1 MFSNNR
7 NDTKPISQNKRLRS
21 TLKRVRCTT
30 IPNCISTNEPFQVLH
45 MTIIVALSMIHLIPI
60 SSGYV
65 VNQWPTPPFRM
76 SLKARPTITQQDVL
90 IDGQI
95 RNNVLFYGN
104 NGTIPTE
111 FQDGRTKRIL
121 ATIAAADRQRGS
133 MTADEGS
140 KYWMN
145 GNDGSSASSSSSE
158 IEEKNKVTENLL
170 ENGNLSPGLR
180 FTVDE
185 EVTGLIPDEKTEP
198 LPPPPQVPKRG
209 RGRPRKGE
217 SQAFLAAKAAA
228 LEAQAAHASKLLTS
242 PPKAKAK
249 VKVSSAEVEPTTD
262 NRKKPAKK
270 DAATIMQKYYYTP
283 LLSHEEEYTLGMK
296 VRFLVQCEE
305 VHEGQSTALG
315 RIPTIVEWASAC
327 GFKEHDETYHDPN
340 YVETALDASLRPQL
354 INDSLGDIDGD
365 PQESNSAFFV
375 GNGLAKENGVGRG
388 RGRTRKPPP
397 SILPDIYNTT
407 FSSMKNNRTKTSDQ
421 HPINRGTPTDFVNML
436 LDAKDAKQKMVEC
449 NMRLVVSIARR
460 YNNVGVNV
468 QDLVQEGSIGL
479 MRAAEKFSPTK
490 GFKFSTYAS
499 WWIQQA
505 VFRSIAYHSRTVRLP
520 VHVHN
525 FLNRVRRTRVSLQ
538 QKLGRAPTNDEIAE
552 QLNMS
557 SKKYAKL
564 IRLTRKTISLEMPKY
579 QNNPK
584 DLGHESEASIGD
596 TIDSSAAI
604 KDQST
609 PEQTV
614 DHGLFLDDL
623 RDMLK
628 VLGEDE
634 KRVITLRYGIKDG
647 ITRTVTSVAFQLR
660 QSKSWVRSQECRAL
674 RKLRRPWYEKKLRE
688 HQKSIVGR

>member
-1 MFSNNR
+1 MSRDNHLHVNSL
-7 NDTKPISQNKRLRS
+7 SQSKKQT
-21 TLKRVRCTT
+21 TLKRIRCTS
-30 IPNCISTNEPFQVLH
+30 IPNRMSTAESLQVLH
-45 MTIIVALSMIHLIPI
+45 ITIIVALSMIQLIPI

-65 VNQWPTPPFRM
+65 VNQCPTPPFKM
-76 SLKARPTITQQDVL
+76 SLKARSTITQQDVL
-90 IDGQI
+90 VDGKI

-111 FQDGRTKRIL
+111 FQDRKTKRIL
-121 ATIAAADRQRGS
+121 ASIAAVDRQRRS
-133 MTADEGS
+133 MTVDER
-140 KYWMN
+140 KRYWN
-145 GNDGSSASSSSSE
+145 GGEISSGSSE
-158 IEEKNKVTENLL
+158 IKEQYEKKENLL
-170 ENGNLSPGLR
+170 NNGNLSPGLR
-180 FTVDE
+180 FTIDE
-185 EVTGLIPDEKTEP
+185 EVTSPITEGKTES
-198 LPPPPQVPKRG
+198 LPPPPAIPKRG

-217 SQAFLAAKAAA
+217 SQAFLVAKAAA
-228 LEAQAAHASKLLTS
+228 LEAQAAHASQLLTS
-242 PPKAKAK
+242 APKTK
-249 VKVSSAEVEPTTD
+249 VKVSSAEVESTPD
-262 NRKKPAKK
+262 NRKKPIKK

-305 VHEGQSTALG
+305 VHEGQSTVLG
-315 RIPTIVEWASAC
+315 RIPTMSEWASVC
-327 GFKEHDETYHDPN
+327 GFKEHDDTYHDPN
-340 YVETALDASLRPQL
+340 YVETPLDSSLRPQL

-365 PQESNSAFFV
+365 PQESTSAFFV
-375 GNGLAKENGVGRG
+375 GNGLAKDNGVGRG
-388 RGRTRKPPP
+388 RGRSRKSPPAT
-397 SILPDIYNTT
+397 LPDIFNTT
-407 FSSMKNNRTKTSDQ
+407 FSSMKNNNTKTSNQ

-525 FLNRVRRTRVSLQ
+525 FLNRVRRTRISLQ
-538 QKLGRAPTNDEIAE
+538 QQLGRAPTNDEIAA

-557 SKKYAKL
+557 AKKYAKL
-564 IRLTRKTISLEMPKY
+564 MRLTRKTISLEMPKY

-584 DLGHESEASIGD
+584 DLGHESEASLGD

-604 KDQST
+604 KDDST

-623 RDMLK
+623 SDMLQ

-634 KRVITLRYGIKDG
+634 LRVITLRYGIKDG